1 MGDADFDDLIEVS
14 HRGWAAFIKGDPEPA
29 KKLYTRAEDVS
40 NANPFGPVARG
51 FTNVAATMDR
61 AAGFYRDGE
70 VLGFDSLVKYVS
82 GDLGFFVEM
91 ERYSIKVGGR
101 PDRTPVTFRVTSV
114 VRRENGSWKLLH
126 RHADPIATV
135 QPAESV
141 IRQ

>member
-1 MGDADFDDLIEVS
+1 VVQRS
-14 HRGWAAFIKGDPEPA
+14 HLAWGEFIKGDPEPA
-29 KKLYTRAEDVS
+29 KLLFSRAEDVS

-51 FTNVAATMDR
+51 WKNVTATMDR

-70 VLGFDSLVKYVS
+70 VLGFDTMVS
-82 GDLGFFVEM
+82 YATAELGFIVEM

-114 VRRENGSWKLLH
+114 LRLEDGSWKIMH
-126 RHADPIATV
+126 RHADPISTV

-141 IRQ
+141 IRT